1 MSVSQ
6 LIDFIERKS
15 RKMISGQNELS
26 NENKKMNDKMTDIQ
40 IKFDKLASVNEMLQR
55 KIVVTEKTTG
65 TLQEN
70 LINSNN
76 SKVTE
81 LERSAHNL
89 KHYSRK
95 NCAEIAGIPRD
106 ISHVTL

>member
-1 MSVSQ
+1 
-6 LIDFIERKS
+6 
-15 RKMISGQNELS
+15 MISGQNELS

-70 LINSNN
+70 LII
-76 SKVTE
+76 
-81 LERSAHNL
+81 LRSQN
-89 KHYSRK
+89 
-95 NCAEIAGIPRD
+95 
-106 ISHVTL
+106 